1 MEKKYVE
8 LNSDESLTS
17 TQLLIGKQVLTALFD
32 IITDD
37 NQQGIVLPI
46 SINEHNFSITIE
58 RTELNDQ

>member
-8 LNSDESLTS
+8 LNSEESLTG

-37 NQQGIVLPI
+37 NKQGVVLPI
-46 SINEHNFSITIE
+46 SINEHNFSLAIE
-58 RTELNDQ
+58 RTESNDQ

>member
-8 LNSDESLTS
+8 LNSEESLTS

-37 NQQGIVLPI
+37 NKQGVVLPI
-46 SINEHNFSITIE
+46 SINEHNFSLAIE
-58 RTELNDQ
+58 RTESND

>member
-8 LNSDESLTS
+8 LNSEESLTG

-37 NQQGIVLPI
+37 NKQGVVLQI
-46 SINEHNFSITIE
+46 SINEHNLSNLT
-58 RTELNDQ
+58 RKKVNYD

>member
-8 LNSDESLTS
+8 LNSKESLTG

-37 NQQGIVLPI
+37 NKQGVVLPI
-46 SINEHNFSITIE
+46 SINEHNFSLAIE
-58 RTELNDQ
+58 RTESND

>member
-8 LNSDESLTS
+8 LNSEESLTG

-37 NQQGIVLPI
+37 NKQGVVLPI
-46 SINEHNFSITIE
+46 SINEHNFNLAIE
-58 RTELNDQ
+58 RTESNDQ

>member
-8 LNSDESLTS
+8 LNSKESLTV

-37 NQQGIVLPI
+37 NKQGVVLPI
-46 SINEHNFSITIE
+46 SINEHNFSLTIE
-58 RTELNDQ
+58 RTESND

>member
-8 LNSDESLTS
+8 LNSEESLTG

-37 NQQGIVLPI
+37 NKQGVVLQI
-46 SINEHNFSITIE
+46 SINEHNFSLAIE
-58 RTELNDQ
+58 RTESND